1 MTKIKICGITNLED
15 AMLAQEFGADLLGF
29 ILYPKSKRYI
39 TPEEALKI
47 KNHIKI
53 PIVGVVVKEP
63 LDRVKEL
70 LNYFDFVQLH
80 GDEDCNYNISDRL
93 IKVIRVSNELPDID
107 KCWDKSVIL
116 FDTLSDQYGGAGKTF
131 NWDIL
136 KNLNRNFF
144 VSGGLNDTN
153 IKELLKHIKPYGVD
167 VASGVEEKP
176 GKKDPKKLEAF
187 IRAIK
192 P

>member
-63 LDRVKEL
+63 LDRIKEL

-136 KNLNRNFF
+136 KNLNRDFF

>member
-1 MTKIKICGITNLED
+1 MTKVKICGITNLED

-107 KCWDKSVIL
+107 NCWDKSVIL

-136 KNLNRNFF
+136 KNLNRDFF

-192 P
+192 S

>member
-1 MTKIKICGITNLED
+1 MTKVKICGITNLED

-107 KCWDKSVIL
+107 NCWDKSVIL

-136 KNLNRNFF
+136 KNLNRDFF

>member
-107 KCWDKSVIL
+107 NCWDKSVIL

-136 KNLNRNFF
+136 KNLNRDFF

>member
-1 MTKIKICGITNLED
+1 MTKVKICGITNLED

-29 ILYPKSKRYI
+29 ILYSKSKRYI

-107 KCWDKSVIL
+107 NCWDKSVIL

-136 KNLNRNFF
+136 KNLNRDFF

>member
-63 LDRVKEL
+63 LDRIKEL

-107 KCWDKSVIL
+107 NCWDKSVIL

-136 KNLNRNFF
+136 KNLNRDFF

>member
-1 MTKIKICGITNLED
+1 MTKTKICGITNLED

-107 KCWDKSVIL
+107 NCWDKSVIL

-136 KNLNRNFF
+136 KNLNRDFF